1 MGKQEREDNM
11 SILTTQVS
19 DSDFTHELVNEN
31 GIVIAQLSDAMF
43 ERLKDEGLPEKVLM
57 RQKRSGHS

>member
-19 DSDFTHELVNEN
+19 GSDFTHELVNEN

-43 ERLKDEGLPEKVLM
+43 ERLKDDGLPEKVLM
-57 RQKRSGHS
+57 RQKGSGHS

>member
-19 DSDFTHELVNEN
+19 GSDFTHELVNEN

-43 ERLKDEGLPEKVLM
+43 ERLKDDGLPEKVLM
-57 RQKRSGHS
+57 RQKRSEHS

>member
-1 MGKQEREDNM
+1 M

-19 DSDFTHELVNEN
+19 GSDFTHELVNEN

-43 ERLKDEGLPEKVLM
+43 ERLKDDGLPEKVLM
-57 RQKRSGHS
+57 RQKRSEHS